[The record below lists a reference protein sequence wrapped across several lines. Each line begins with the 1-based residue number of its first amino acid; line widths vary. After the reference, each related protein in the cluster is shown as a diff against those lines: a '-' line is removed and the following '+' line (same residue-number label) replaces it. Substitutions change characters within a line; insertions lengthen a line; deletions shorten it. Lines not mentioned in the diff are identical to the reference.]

1 MTCSNL
7 SAHSELLSI
16 DADLLSPRG
25 HRKSKDNFRIFQEP
39 SRLLAQDTLHI
50 IPDISVCV
58 LGLWGIHLTLLF
70 DFWLTL
76 TSISVRNKVCNARSM
91 IATNPTTN
99 ASLWLVRSN
108 IHGRRERRREGR
120 SGELRECRT
129 YGNSSTILF
138 CTSSSIYPLKRK
150 LSFYHC

>member
-1 MTCSNL
+1 
-7 SAHSELLSI
+7 LLKSI
-16 DADLLSPRG
+16 QLIRNCYLLTRICRHLAAIVNQRTTFEFFRNRQDFSLKIRFI
-25 HRKSKDNFRIFQEP
+25 SFRISQSAF
-39 SRLLAQDTLHI
+39 SAF
-50 IPDISVCV
+50 
-58 LGLWGIHLTLLF
+58 GGYLLF
-70 DFWLTL
+70 DFWFTL

-91 IATNPTTN
+91 IATNPAMN

-150 LSFYHC
+150 LSFYDC